1 MKRLKRMVFAGMLI
15 SIIST
20 TVVLLYT
27 STEHTLPAL
36 LAVKP
41 IYLLAAVLLH
51 ILSYCIWGY
60 RMSVLCKSLNEHV
73 GTSKC
78 TEIATSSLL
87 MAAITPSS
95 AGGEPVRVYM
105 LAKEGMPAG
114 KASAIVVAERLFDA
128 MLLLLAL
135 PFSLFAL
142 KTISLELD
150 TMLVS
155 AAALMSVVVA
165 LIAMAIFNHGWF
177 IGVVV
182 NAVQKL
188 FRRIGLGQ
196 VSDTLISKIRD
207 EIINF
212 KDSFIMCARN
222 GKADMLLVFAVTAV
236 FWFVEFMHIPLIL
249 YGLNVQDTFALI
261 PVIIAIQVILAI
273 VMVIPITPG
282 ASGLAELSSTA
293 LLSTFIPLHLV
304 GIVVICWR
312 AVTYYMN
319 VIVGAFVSIKIVK
332 DIDFIQRVLK

>member
-114 KASAIVVAERLFDA
+114 KASAIVVAER
-128 MLLLLAL
+128 
-135 PFSLFAL
+135 
-142 KTISLELD
+142 
-150 TMLVS
+150 
-155 AAALMSVVVA
+155 
-165 LIAMAIFNHGWF
+165 
-177 IGVVV
+177 
-182 NAVQKL
+182 
-188 FRRIGLGQ
+188 
-196 VSDTLISKIRD
+196 
-207 EIINF
+207 
-212 KDSFIMCARN
+212 
-222 GKADMLLVFAVTAV
+222 
-236 FWFVEFMHIPLIL
+236 
-249 YGLNVQDTFALI
+249 
-261 PVIIAIQVILAI
+261 
-273 VMVIPITPG
+273 
-282 ASGLAELSSTA
+282 
-293 LLSTFIPLHLV
+293 
-304 GIVVICWR
+304 
-312 AVTYYMN
+312 
-319 VIVGAFVSIKIVK
+319 
-332 DIDFIQRVLK
+332 

>member
-1 MKRLKRMVFAGMLI
+1 MKQLKRMVFAGMLI
-15 SIIST
+15 SIMST
-20 TVVLLYT
+20 AAVLLYT
-27 STEHTLPAL
+27 STEYTLPAL

-41 IYLLAAVLLH
+41 SYLLAAVILH
-51 ILSYCIWGY
+51 ILSYYIWGY

-73 GTSKC
+73 GVIKC

-105 LAKEGMPAG
+105 LAKEGMAAG

-135 PFSLFAL
+135 PFSLLAL
-142 KTISLELD
+142 KSISLELD

-155 AAALMSVVVA
+155 AAALMAVVVA
-165 LIAMAIFNHGWF
+165 FIAMAIFNHGWF
-177 IGVVV
+177 IGIVIG
-182 NAVQKL
+182 AVQKV
-188 FRRIGLGQ
+188 FHRIGLGQ
-196 VSDTLISKIRD
+196 VSDALIAKIRG

-222 GKADMLLVFAVTAV
+222 GKVDLILAFVVTAV
-236 FWFVEFMHIPLIL
+236 FWFVDFMLIPLIL
-249 YGLNVQDTFALI
+249 YGLNVQDTFSLI

-293 LLSTFIPLHLV
+293 LLSTIIPLHLV

-319 VIVGAFVSIKIVK
+319 VIVGAFVSIRIVK

>member
-1 MKRLKRMVFAGMLI
+1 MKQLKRMILAGMLI

-20 TVVLLYT
+20 VVVLLYT
-27 STEHTLPAL
+27 STENTLPAL

-41 IYLLAAVLLH
+41 SYLLAAIILH
-51 ILSYCIWGY
+51 FLTYYLWGY

-73 GTSKC
+73 GIIKC

-105 LAKEGMPAG
+105 LAKEDIAAG
-114 KASAIVVAERLFDA
+114 KASAIVVAERLLDA
-128 MLLLLAL
+128 MFLLLAL
-135 PFSLFAL
+135 PFSLLAL
-142 KTISLELD
+142 KNISLGMD

-155 AAALMSVVVA
+155 AAILMAVVIA

-177 IGVVV
+177 IGVVIG
-182 NAVQKL
+182 AVQKL
-188 FRRIGLGQ
+188 FHSIGLGQ
-196 VSDTLISKIRD
+196 VSDSLIVKIKV

-222 GKADMLLVFAVTAV
+222 GKVDLLLAFVVTVA
-236 FWFVEFMHIPLIL
+236 FWLIEFMLIPLIL
-249 YGLNVQDTFALI
+249 YGLNVQNTFSLI

-273 VMVIPITPG
+273 VMVIPVTPG
-282 ASGLAELSSTA
+282 ASGLAELSATA

-319 VIVGAFVSIKIVK
+319 VIIGAFVSIKIVK
-332 DIDFIQRVLK
+332 DIDFIQRMLK